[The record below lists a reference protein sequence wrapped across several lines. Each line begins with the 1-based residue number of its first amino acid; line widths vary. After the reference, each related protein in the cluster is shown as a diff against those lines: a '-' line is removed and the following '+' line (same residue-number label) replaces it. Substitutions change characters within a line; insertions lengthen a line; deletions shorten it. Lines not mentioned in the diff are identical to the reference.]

1 MDLTKNLRSVASET
15 TKTIDCIEKKEMAV
29 GLHMVVIVSD
39 WINAPCEDPT
49 VTAEAVRFISVQR
62 NAVLMSSGRSECGL
76 WKMFSDSMNM
86 FGF

>member
-1 MDLTKNLRSVASET
+1 MLLLHSRIRIAST
-15 TKTIDCIEKKEMAV
+15 V
-29 GLHMVVIVSD
+29 LFVVIVCD

>member
-1 MDLTKNLRSVASET
+1 MLLLHSRIRIAST
-15 TKTIDCIEKKEMAV
+15 V
-29 GLHMVVIVSD
+29 LFVVIVRD

>member
-1 MDLTKNLRSVASET
+1 MLLLHSRIRIAST
-15 TKTIDCIEKKEMAV
+15 VLC
-29 GLHMVVIVSD
+29 VVIVRD

-62 NAVLMSSGRSECGL
+62 KAMRMSSGRSACGL
-76 WKMFSDSMNM
+76 WKMCSDSMNM